1 MTNKE
6 FVKLRSPKA
15 MAERQ
20 KAHDKTVY
28 WLVRENRNTMYIGSG
43 DTEAQAWKAAREV
56 VKDRPIAVKVEGG
69 KLVVK
74 SSIPCLTVQ
83 VWNGHF
89 EIVKEQV
96 IPGGGAGVMPYFKHG
111 QDPVK
116 ETIGELTMDLPK
128 GLYSVRFTLPYYNN
142 GSLFPMPVMMDK
154 HITVYDDSVV
164 TLEFS
169 PKLYDS
175 IKKN

>member
-1 MTNKE
+1 MNNE
-6 FVKLRSPKA
+6 QYVLERYPKA
-15 MAERQ
+15 RAEKQ
-20 KAHDKTVY
+20 KGNDGRVY
-28 WLVRENRNTMYIGSG
+28 WLIRNGRQTMYMASG
-43 DTEAQAWKAAREV
+43 DTQAKAWKDAKESV
-56 VKDRPIAVKVEGG
+56 LDHPVHVPVFGG

-96 IPGGGAGVMPYFKHG
+96 IPGGGNGVMPYFKHG

-116 ETIGELTMDLPK
+116 ETVGELTIDLPK